1 MKHAIIAGTFLVS
14 ALGATSA
21 MANPTLSSIDC
32 AADTITVTVGN
43 VQTSTSMSVVVT
55 TATQTNTFDI
65 ETFSPDASNNLVMA
79 FENDSQLLGEVT
91 NATAFDVTVGGNAS
105 LSGVCDKSIIYIMRQ
120 IDYALSPN
128 NQLPTIAEDAPLQ
141 VMVST
146 VKACHPG

>member
-55 TATQTNTFDI
+55 TDTQNNTFEI

-105 LSGVCDKSIIYIMRQ
+105 LSGVCD
-120 IDYALSPN
+120 
-128 NQLPTIAEDAPLQ
+128 
-141 VMVST
+141 
-146 VKACHPG
+146 